1 MYFIFYDY
9 IYIMSVFM
17 SRKNNDNNE
26 YNYIKYKDNRD
37 NSIIYVGYLFL
48 GLFLLAIFL

>member
-1 MYFIFYDY
+1 
-9 IYIMSVFM
+9 MSVFI

-48 GLFLLAIFL
+48 GLFLLAVLL

>member
-1 MYFIFYDY
+1 
-9 IYIMSVFM
+9 M